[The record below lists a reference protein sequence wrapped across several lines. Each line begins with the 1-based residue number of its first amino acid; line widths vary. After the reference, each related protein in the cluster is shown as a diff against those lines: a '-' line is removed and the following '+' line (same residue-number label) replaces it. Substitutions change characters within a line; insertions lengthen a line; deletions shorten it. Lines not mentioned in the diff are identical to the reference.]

1 MLSYMLFLFFFASAI
16 VVVLAFSTLSQDR
29 QFRKAREENARLLT
43 AVQALEARIKA
54 LEAERDGANQ
64 AEPAYSRQAPSAQEL
79 GISA

>member
-29 QFRKAREENARLLT
+29 QFRKAREDNARLLT

-54 LEAERDGANQ
+54 LEAERDGAEP
-64 AEPAYSRQAPSAQEL
+64 AEPAFRREEACAQEL
-79 GISA
+79 RLSL